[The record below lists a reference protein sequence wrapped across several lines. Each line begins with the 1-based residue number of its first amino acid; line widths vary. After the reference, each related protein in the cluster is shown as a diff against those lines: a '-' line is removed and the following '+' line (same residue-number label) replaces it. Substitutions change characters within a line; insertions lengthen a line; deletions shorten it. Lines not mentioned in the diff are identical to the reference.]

1 MMMMMMMTM
10 MMIHH
15 RPFLDHSF
23 ESDFYCGFVVFVV
36 DGQELWMN
44 EEMKANR
51 GDTIH
56 HSRPLQIFQPTVF
69 IVVQKGHFL
78 SSLLMTFLTFVLPY
92 PIKLRDRIG

>member
-1 MMMMMMMTM
+1 
-10 MMIHH
+10 
-15 RPFLDHSF
+15 
-23 ESDFYCGFVVFVV
+23 
-36 DGQELWMN
+36 MN

-78 SSLLMTFLTFVLPY
+78 SSLLMTFLTFVLSY
-92 PIKLRDRIG
+92 PIKLRDRDPIPIIGIEAKR